1 MTNTQKIKS
10 FCLIQLQVIKDREM
24 MLRKEIQ
31 NCKLQVEFLEKTI
44 EDLSI
49 EREIDSYKK
58 K

>member
-10 FCLIQLQVIKDREM
+10 FCMIQLQIIKDREL

-44 EDLSI
+44 EDLSL
-49 EREIDSYKK
+49 ERQIDSHKK

>member
-1 MTNTQKIKS
+1 M
-10 FCLIQLQVIKDREM
+10 IKDREM

-49 EREIDSYKK
+49 EREIDSNKK

>member
-49 EREIDSYKK
+49 EREIDSNKK